1 MRLCTV
7 RLAPLPI
14 TNAIAQRASPFSMIR
29 GRPDPVPP
37 DQINTS
43 PDLILPVSL
52 HLLGGKSAQDG
63 ISLSRTALNLTIHLE
78 GSVRSSSPSSSQLH
92 LLNYSATVSFFS
104 RFGVFYFT
112 FPMYVTV
119 TT

>member
-1 MRLCTV
+1 MRLCPV
-7 RLAPLPI
+7 RLALLPI
-14 TNAIAQRASPFSMIR
+14 RNAIAQRASAFSMII

-63 ISLSRTALNLTIHLE
+63 ISLSLMTLNLTIHL
-78 GSVRSSSPSSSQLH
+78 
-92 LLNYSATVSFFS
+92 
-104 RFGVFYFT
+104 
-112 FPMYVTV
+112 
-119 TT
+119 